1 MSATLEKARDLIKAN
16 GPKESTPLRWKRLN
30 EHSLI
35 SECGIFL
42 IGKVVVDGR
51 TFYEVWGRGPDHPR
65 RPALCLRQ
73 NLPDGQ
79 SAKDW
84 ASSFALSYRNGTVSL
99 KAPLT
104 KVEIEEAR
112 RCGEAS
118 K

>member
-1 MSATLEKARDLIKAN
+1 MSAVLKDC
-16 GPKESTPLRWKRLN
+16 SLRWKPL
-30 EHSLI
+30 
-35 SECGIFL
+35 SEWAAVDESGIFYV
-42 IGKVVVDGR
+42 GKVSVNGVEL
-51 TFYEVWGRGPDHPR
+51 FECWAKPDKSKQ
-65 RPALCLRQ
+65 AICLRQ

-104 KVEIEEAR
+104 KAEIEEAR